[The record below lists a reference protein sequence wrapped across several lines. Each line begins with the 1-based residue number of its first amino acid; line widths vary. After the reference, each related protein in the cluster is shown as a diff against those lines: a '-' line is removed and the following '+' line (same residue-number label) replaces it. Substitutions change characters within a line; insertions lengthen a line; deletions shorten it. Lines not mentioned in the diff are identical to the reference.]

1 MSDAL
6 FLAAHPAWSHRD
18 LLEADQDIVELLSAI
33 QYEGAL
39 HAKREAQKRDRE
51 ANAAAHRSRL
61 RR

>member
-1 MSDAL
+1 MES
-6 FLAAHPAWSHRD
+6 
-18 LLEADQDIVELLSAI
+18 DQDIIELLSAI

-39 HAKREAQKRDRE
+39 QAKREAQKRERE